1 MIANINWKV
10 ITRTC
15 IVPSTWTR
23 QHLAQNIGAESF
35 PTISTTFKLERSR
48 SVKEVRVVA
57 QGMTLWGEYDFS
69 GREDM
74 EIDLDLVIDE
84 RAELSWVC
92 TVRLLFNLHSVYLHL
107 ADDNVHRLKDA
118 YPFHFTVPPP
128 ANGSFH
134 RTAITVNLI
143 FLIPESNS
151 YRPPISY
158 IFFVTSTTL
167 YMRSVT
173 LPFGSSVCRRHT

>member
-1 MIANINWKV
+1 MPTLNPDTEYSALVVRDEQEPPNENGGMKTDTLEEEAQAPSGNVVSSLPPSPKLPKVEERGPVMIANINWKV

-92 TVRLLFNLHSVYLHL
+92 TMPIHSISLSLHQPTAPSTVR
-107 ADDNVHRLKDA
+107 R
-118 YPFHFTVPPP
+118 
-128 ANGSFH
+128 
-134 RTAITVNLI
+134 
-143 FLIPESNS
+143 
-151 YRPPISY
+151 
-158 IFFVTSTTL
+158 
-167 YMRSVT
+167 
-173 LPFGSSVCRRHT
+173 